1 MNLEKLKEF
10 RKHSECTKLDLSI
23 KIGIPYSTYF
33 DKENGKTSFKL
44 SEFIEI
50 VKALGL
56 NKEEVFELLNLPLKH
71 SYFEINIGDSI
82 MDLKRLK
89 KLRLEK
95 RYTHKML
102 SSLLNMSVSSYSKR
116 EKGIIDF
123 KIDEFEN
130 LSKILELNEIEIL
143 ELLGLEYLT

>member
-10 RKHSECTKLDLSI
+10 RNRSECTKLDLSI

-44 SEFIEI
+44 AEFIEI

-71 SYFEINIGDSI
+71 SYFEINIGNSI

-89 KLRLEK
+89 KLRIEK
-95 RYTHKML
+95 RYTHQML
-102 SSLLNMSVSSYSKR
+102 SSLLNISVASYSKR

-130 LSKILELNEIEIL
+130 LSKILELSEIEIL
-143 ELLGLEYLT
+143 ELLGLEYIK